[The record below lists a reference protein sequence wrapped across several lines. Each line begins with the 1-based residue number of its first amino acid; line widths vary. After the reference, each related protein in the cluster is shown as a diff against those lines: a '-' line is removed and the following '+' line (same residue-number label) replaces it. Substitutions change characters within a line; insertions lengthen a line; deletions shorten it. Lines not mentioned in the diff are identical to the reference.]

1 MISYRIYV
9 LNLQDRIAD
18 QIEGAFETDDA
29 ALERAEDAMSGR
41 YAAEVW
47 QGDRLVGRL
56 GGALELE
63 LDRA

>member
-9 LNLQDRIAD
+9 LNPQDRIAD
-18 QIEGAFETDDA
+18 QIEAAFETDRA
-29 ALERAEDAMSGR
+29 ALERAEVAMSGL

-56 GGALELE
+56 GGQLELG
-63 LDRA
+63 RA

>member
-18 QIEGAFETDDA
+18 QIEAAFETDRA
-29 ALERAEDAMSGR
+29 ALDRAADAMDGL

-56 GGALELE
+56 GGQ
-63 LDRA
+63 LDLGRS